1 MTTTT
6 LPTAGLLSL
15 YSHIAPHYEAEVA
28 PAFAPLAGDLA
39 QWSARCF
46 SAYLDGTLD
55 DPFAL
60 DVSKSPNLTI
70 SALDLGCG
78 TGLLARQLA
87 IYCQQVIGVDLSVPM
102 LTAAPADPR
111 LHYLAADLHALPF
124 RSGALR
130 LAVSSFGLNSTTP
143 SRVLRSIARLLRPN
157 GGMLCFQE
165 WGAVDDA
172 SQLVD
177 EIVQQ
182 FTPTEFSYPD
192 PALQEFFNTDRL
204 WFDRL
209 QDADDYHEA
218 LKRAG
223 FALAWVQESAFV
235 SVDLSIEQFIR
246 YKLAWASRGLVIEA
260 LPDQRRAELL
270 HDLTTQLTALTDD
283 GITLRWQPLLFR
295 VCAVLG

>member
-1 MTTTT
+1 MTITT

-39 QWSARCF
+39 LWSARCF
-46 SAYLDGTLD
+46 AAYLDGTLD

-60 DVSKSPNLTI
+60 DALNAPNLTI
-70 SALDLGCG
+70 TALDLGCG
-78 TGLLARQLA
+78 TGLLARELGS
-87 IYCQQVIGVDLSVPM
+87 YCQQVIGVDLSVPM
-102 LTAAPADPR
+102 LTAAPTDPR
-111 LHYLAADLHALPF
+111 LRYLAADLHRLPF

-130 LAVSSFGLNSTTP
+130 LAVSSFGLNSTAPTQ
-143 SRVLRSIARLLRPN
+143 SLRSIARVLRPN

-182 FTPTEFSYPD
+182 FTPAEFSYPD
-192 PALQEFFNTDRL
+192 PALQAFFNTDRL

-223 FALAWVQESAFV
+223 FALAWVQESTFV
-235 SVDLSIEQFIR
+235 SVDLSVEQFIR
-246 YKLAWASRGLVIEA
+246 YKLAWASRGLVVEA
-260 LPDQRRAELL
+260 LPDQRRTELL
-270 HDLTTQLTALTDD
+270 HALTTALSALTTD
-283 GITLRWQPLLFR
+283 GIAIRWQPPLFR